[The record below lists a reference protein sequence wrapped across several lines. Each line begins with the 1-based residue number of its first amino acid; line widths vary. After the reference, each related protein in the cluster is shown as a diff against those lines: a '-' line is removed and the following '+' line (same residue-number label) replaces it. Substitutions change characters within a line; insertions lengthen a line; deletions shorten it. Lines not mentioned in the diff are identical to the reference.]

1 MYLLKTFF
9 DGKVRI
15 GRVSFELIRSG
26 QDVSE
31 LVEIGGYL
39 LCYVLRQYLL
49 PRKN

>member
-1 MYLLKTFF
+1 MEVFL

-31 LVEIGGYL
+31 LIEIGGYL
-39 LCYVLRQYLL
+39 LCYVLRPYLL